1 MSGPR
6 KLNPIERGFVAT
18 MNTMT
23 RVTQGY
29 EVAFT
34 EELVRQ
40 QGIGGFFKWAGA
52 TQGIWNEMVAMF
64 GEPNA
69 HLLASFASFWNGC
82 DYCAYGHMLAYN
94 LHHFEHED
102 ALFAID
108 EREVPVLLRK
118 RDSEILGLVK
128 ERLAGRG
135 PGAAARAR
143 PPPGRAPREPEVRRH
158 RRRPDAGS
166 HPRALRVGERVQH
179 HRRGPGPAAR
189 PGREEEGAPRPV
201 RLGARV
207 DPGRSARSRREAR
220 RLALSR
226 SQARAPLER

>member
-118 RDSEILGLVK
+118 RDGEILAIVK
-128 ERLAGRG
+128 ERLQAAGQERPLALLLRQAELRENPKSAATDEDRMLVRTLGLYEWVNECSITAEAPAPPLG
-135 PGAAARAR
+135 PVAKKK
-143 PPPGRAPREPEVRRH
+143 
-158 RRRPDAGS
+158 
-166 HPRALRVGERVQH
+166 ALRVRY
-179 HRRGPGPAAR
+179 
-189 PGREEEGAPRPV
+189 
-201 RLGARV
+201 
-207 DPGRSARSRREAR
+207 DSARAETRAAAPAPAEKLAASR
-220 RLALSR
+220 
-226 SQARAPLER
+226 